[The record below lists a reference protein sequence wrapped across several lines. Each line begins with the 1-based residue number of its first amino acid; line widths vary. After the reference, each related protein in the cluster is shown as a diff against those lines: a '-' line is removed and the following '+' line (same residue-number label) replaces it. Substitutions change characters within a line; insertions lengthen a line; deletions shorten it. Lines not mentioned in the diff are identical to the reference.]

1 MPMGRGAAL
10 GLLLLAILLASLG
23 QILMKLGLKSLGPA
37 AGATEAL
44 KAIVTNAAVF
54 GGFASYGL
62 SSLVY
67 IIAISKLPLSY
78 AYPMVAISY
87 VIVVV
92 LSWMLLNEQ
101 VPPLRIAGLAVI
113 IVGVVLLALS
123 LPREAPA
130 AGAPPGIEQSAEAP

>member
-1 MPMGRGAAL
+1 MGRATAL

-23 QILMKLGLKSLGPA
+23 QILLKLGLRSLGPG

-44 KAIVTNAAVF
+44 RSIVTNAMVF

-87 VIVVV
+87 VIVAV

-113 IVGVVLLALS
+113 IVGVVMLALS
-123 LPREAPA
+123 QQPETKPRGE
-130 AGAPPGIEQSAEAP
+130 PPPVEQSAVAR